1 MSTTTDNTQA
11 IHVGDPVY
19 REEVPVT
26 RGGTTIYFVKYDDD
40 TSYAVCNQYGDGTG
54 HTWRGDIDGA
64 ADFIALHDIFDDVE
78 ASA

>member
-1 MSTTTDNTQA
+1 MSTTTDNTWA

-26 RGGTTIYFVKYDDD
+26 RGRTTIYFIKYDDD
-40 TSYAVCNQYGDGTG
+40 TSYVVRNQHGDATG

-64 ADFIALHDIFDDVE
+64 ADFIALQDIFDDVE
-78 ASA
+78 ASL